1 MCQRI
6 GNTIVCGRHGA
17 GTKKRPA
24 NVPPCAYCG
33 APSSRLCD
41 EPTGQHTTC
50 DVALCDRCTAARPG
64 NRDFCR
70 EHKAAHPLSL

>member
-17 GTKKRPA
+17 ASKKA
-24 NVPPCAYCG
+24 KTPPCKYCG
-33 APSSRLCD
+33 TTSTRLCD

-50 DVALCDRCTAARPG
+50 DVPMCDRCTAARPG